1 MYGNRF
7 LILKKSAGYSLVYTV
22 DSFLNISLVLCCQVS
37 FIWLCKMLV
46 VKRDKIE
53 VNVCTHHG
61 DMLMSKLINRYKN
74 ICMVQHEMSSFS
86 LLTDK
91 VTH

>member
-1 MYGNRF
+1 
-7 LILKKSAGYSLVYTV
+7 
-22 DSFLNISLVLCCQVS
+22 
-37 FIWLCKMLV
+37 MLV

-53 VNVCTHHG
+53 VNVCIHHG
-61 DMLMSKLINRYKN
+61 DMLMSKLINRYKK
-74 ICMVQHEMSSFS
+74 ICMVQHEMSLFS